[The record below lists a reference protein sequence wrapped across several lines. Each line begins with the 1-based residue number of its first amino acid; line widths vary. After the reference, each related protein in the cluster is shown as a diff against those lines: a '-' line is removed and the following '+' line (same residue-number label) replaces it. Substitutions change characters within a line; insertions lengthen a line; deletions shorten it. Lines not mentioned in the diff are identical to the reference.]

1 MEETRKVLTEEE
13 ILVEVSR
20 LRKKGRTDE
29 IVELVS
35 ADYAFGLTKE
45 EVNLYLEK
53 EFEVE
58 QMYMVS
64 KALRECGVELAKV
77 IAKDTY
83 DKYRM
88 QVAIDFC
95 NKGVPAEAIKK
106 GLDQTGNAHSL
117 KAVLTKVLSA
127 LQVDTEKESLRQ
139 QLEEKDK
146 VIQSQQKTIEE
157 VNAENTKLKSTNKEL
172 EDAIKK
178 VEKEREQKE
187 EKKKEPEETKA
198 EIPAP
203 APTPAPTP
211 EIHYVVGVAGQNQSM
226 MPLAL
231 EQSVKSKQSG
241 MYALLGKLAFKKK
254 SRQDIVGMVA
264 SGRLNTAQL
273 VQIKHAIERG
283 LTEQQLIHLI
293 NSCVPPEQMKEII
306 EIAELENTLT

>member
-1 MEETRKVLTEEE
+1 MEETRKALTEEE

-20 LRKKGRTDE
+20 LRKKGRTNE

-45 EVNLYLEK
+45 EVNLYLER

-77 IAKDTY
+77 IAKETY

-95 NKGVPAEAIKK
+95 NKGVPVEAIQQ
-106 GLDQTGNAHSL
+106 GLEQTGNAHSL
-117 KAVLTKVLSA
+117 KATLTKVLAA
-127 LQVDTEKESLRQ
+127 LQVDTEKESLKQ

-157 VNAENTKLKSTNKEL
+157 ASEEIQKLKDEKKEL
-172 EDAIKK
+172 EAAVKSA
-178 VEKEREQKE
+178 EQKVQVQE
-187 EKKKEPEETKA
+187 EKTEEPEVTKA
-198 EIPAP
+198 ETPAP
-203 APTPAPTP
+203 APAP
-211 EIHYVVGVAGQNQSM
+211 EIHYVVGVAGQNQSV
-226 MPLAL
+226 MPFAL
-231 EQSVKSKQSG
+231 EQSGKSKQSG

-283 LTEQQLIHLI
+283 LTEQQLVHLI

-306 EIAELENTLT
+306 EIAELENTLK

>member
-1 MEETRKVLTEEE
+1 METIRKGLTQEE
-13 ILVEVSR
+13 IASEINR
-20 LRKKGRTDE
+20 LKRNGRTDE
-29 IVELVS
+29 IIELVKG
-35 ADYAFGLTKE
+35 DYTFGLTQD
-45 EVNLYLEK
+45 EVNLYLSK
-53 EFEVE
+53 QLEVA
-58 QMYMVS
+58 QMSMIS
-64 KALRECGVELAKV
+64 KALRECGVELATV
-77 IAKDTY
+77 IAEEKY
-83 DKYRM
+83 DKHHM

-95 NKGVPAEAIKK
+95 NKGVPVEAIQKA
-106 GLDQTGNAHSL
+106 LEQTGNAHSL
-117 KAVLTKVLSA
+117 KTTLTKVLEA
-127 LQVDTEKESLRQ
+127 LQVDAEKESLKQ

-146 VIQSQQKTIEE
+146 EIR
-157 VNAENTKLKSTNKEL
+157 KLKDEKKEL
-172 EDAIKK
+172 EAAVKSA
-178 VEKEREQKE
+178 EQKIKVQE
-187 EKKKEPEETKA
+187 EKKEEPEAAKA
-198 EIPAP
+198 ETQ

-231 EQSVKSKQSG
+231 EQSGKSKQSG

-283 LTEQQLIHLI
+283 LTEQQLVHLI

>member
-1 MEETRKVLTEEE
+1 MEETRKTLTEEE

-20 LRKKGRTDE
+20 LRKKGRTNE

-35 ADYAFGLTKE
+35 VDYAFGLTKE
-45 EVNLYLEK
+45 EVNFYLER

-77 IAKDTY
+77 IAKETY

-95 NKGVPAEAIKK
+95 NKGVPVEAIQK
-106 GLDQTGNAHSL
+106 GLEQTGNAHSL
-117 KAVLTKVLSA
+117 KATLTKVLAA
-127 LQVDTEKESLRQ
+127 LQVDTEKESLKK
-139 QLEEKDK
+139 QLEEKDQ

-157 VNAENTKLKSTNKEL
+157 ASGEITKLKKEKEEL
-172 EDAIKK
+172 EEAVKST
-178 VEKEREQKE
+178 EQKE
-187 EKKKEPEETKA
+187 KAQEEKKEEHP
-198 EIPAP
+198 IPT
-203 APTPAPTP
+203 PTPAP

-231 EQSVKSKQSG
+231 EQSGKSKQSG

-283 LTEQQLIHLI
+283 LTEQQLVHLI